1 MAISEIRR
9 GVRSGGIR
17 RMIGGPARHRANLR
31 GLGLTPAEVER
42 AMADLFGPA
51 KPAPAPVVVPPPP
64 PPKPPPPPVV
74 VAPVF
79 VPPPPPRPVAPPPPP
94 PSKLN
99 WLAVAA
105 SAGAGFVAGGP
116 PGALVGAGAGFW
128 IGRPK

>member
-1 MAISEIRR
+1 MRIS
-9 GVRSGGIR
+9 SLGG
-17 RMIGGPARHRANLR
+17 LS
-31 GLGLTPAEVER
+31 LTQDEVNKI
-42 AMADLFGPA
+42 MADLLGPA
-51 KPAPAPVVVPPPP
+51 KPEPAPFVAPPPP
-64 PPKPPPPPVV
+64 PPQRPVV
-74 VAPVF
+74 ETPV
-79 VPPPPPRPVAPPPPP
+79 VPAYVEPPPPRPLPLP

>member
-1 MAISEIRR
+1 MAISDWST
-9 GVRSGGIR
+9 GSVRVTA
-17 RMIGGPARHRANLR
+17 GGPSQHRANLR
-31 GLGLTPAEVER
+31 GLGLTPAEVEK

-64 PPKPPPPPVV
+64 KPVV
-74 VAPVF
+74 VAPVMAPVF
-79 VPPPPPRPVAPPPPP
+79 IPPPPPRPVVVPPPPP